1 MINTFIIFITPLPL
15 ISMLSCQDLPFYQF
29 KEKDPYERS
38 DVDLQYPAEE
48 GKNNNNNSNNS
59 NNSKVNVI
67 QDTNAKSHL
76 SNVTTEKTQISTRR
90 AESSL
95 SSGLDADDARNEGI
109 LSLRQKR
116 DKNRKIGNQVVR
128 YC

>member
-48 GKNNNNNSNNS
+48 GKNNNNNNRH
-59 NNSKVNVI
+59 
-67 QDTNAKSHL
+67 QTSH
-76 SNVTTEKTQISTRR
+76 STYPP
-90 AESSL
+90 SPL
-95 SSGLDADDARNEGI
+95 GI
-109 LSLRQKR
+109 LPSIMAYFSMLVIMSIMVVILFASYSWK
-116 DKNRKIGNQVVR
+116 GNIH
-128 YC
+128 